1 MYYHAARHAYEAV
14 QRCAPAIKK
23 AQARIE
29 RLIAKEHRILATH
42 DGDRYAAADEL
53 ETIYIQ
59 MEDAEY
65 AMGAAYGPLLEH
77 LATVHI
83 LATPS
88 VEAHVDSQ
96 AHELLSG
103 QVWSEFDR
111 LSIQG
116 KWLLLPRV
124 LGKAGFDPG
133 KQPFQR
139 FAQLAKLR
147 NNLVHYKVKKEDWK
161 SVVMEQT
168 RALPERLGG
177 RIQQASYGVST

>member
-1 MYYHAARHAYEAV
+1 LYYHAARHAYEAA

>member
-1 MYYHAARHAYEAV
+1 MRPGSQKGAGTHREAD
-14 QRCAPAIKK
+14 C
-23 AQARIE
+23 
-29 RLIAKEHRILATH
+29 RILATH

-103 QVWSEFDR
+103 
-111 LSIQG
+111 
-116 KWLLLPRV
+116 
-124 LGKAGFDPG
+124 
-133 KQPFQR
+133 
-139 FAQLAKLR
+139 
-147 NNLVHYKVKKEDWK
+147 
-161 SVVMEQT
+161 
-168 RALPERLGG
+168 
-177 RIQQASYGVST
+177 